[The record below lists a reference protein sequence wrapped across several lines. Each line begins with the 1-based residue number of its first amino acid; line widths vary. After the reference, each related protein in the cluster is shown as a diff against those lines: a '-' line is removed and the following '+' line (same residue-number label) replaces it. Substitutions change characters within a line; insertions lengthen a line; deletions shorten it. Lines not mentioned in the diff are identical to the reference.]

1 MKTNSCIKLPSD
13 AEKNASEII
22 RKIFADIEKYGY
34 SRQKPLTR
42 HKMDMVYDGDAFI
55 FTDGKAKYVIHP
67 NYAIRIDRK
76 REKRVVFITATQIG

>member
-1 MKTNSCIKLPSD
+1 
-13 AEKNASEII
+13 
-22 RKIFADIEKYGY
+22 
-34 SRQKPLTR
+34 
-42 HKMDMVYDGDAFI
+42 MDMVYDGDAFI